1 MRIHISNNTKVA
13 LDELGGYE
21 MEYRGSTEIKVYQI
35 IIDHQPSNNKFYFP
49 INIIYRWKK
58 KYIYRNVV

>member
-21 MEYRGSTEIKVYQI
+21 MEYRGSTEIKVNQKMI
-35 IIDHQPSNNKFYFP
+35 KHPSIK
-49 INIIYRWKK
+49 
-58 KYIYRNVV
+58 

>member
-35 IIDHQPSNNKFYFP
+35 MIEHQSKN
-49 INIIYRWKK
+49 INKK
-58 KYIYRNVV
+58 KKNSFP